1 MATLTHAERLDMVKT
16 FLRAGG
22 DAQDATLELIIDEA
36 IEFLISSG
44 VSKEVA
50 ESRKALGAIVMYV
63 NDTDNYQPGAIKLS
77 DALIKR
83 TIQLCSE
90 V

>member
-1 MATLTHAERLDMVKT
+1 MLTKAERIEMIKSLM
-16 FLRAGG
+16 RIGGG
-22 DAQDATLELIIDEA
+22 DQDGIIEILIDEA

-44 VSKEVA
+44 VKSDVAQSK
-50 ESRKALGAIVMYV
+50 KAIGAIAMYV
-63 NDTDNYQPGAIKLS
+63 NDTDNYSPGSVKYS